1 MKYLKFST
9 DSRGVCELVL
19 NRPEIHNAFDEVL
32 IGELTQFFEEA
43 NKNDEIQL
51 VILSGEGRS
60 FCAGADLN
68 WMKKMVNYTQEENC
82 NDSKD
87 LAGMLET
94 MNRFSKPL
102 IGHIDGA
109 VMGGGVGLSSVCDF
123 VVATERSFFALSE
136 VNLGIL
142 PAVIS
147 PYVINKIGE
156 SQARRYFLSGERFYA
171 NRAQEIGLVHEVAA
185 DENASRE
192 MVSNY
197 VDELLKSGY
206 RARIMAKELVHQ
218 ICHEGKNNQEKM
230 NYTCEL
236 ISSVRT
242 SEEGQEGMSSL
253 LEKRKPN
260 WIK

>member
-1 MKYLKFST
+1 
-9 DSRGVCELVL
+9 
-19 NRPEIHNAFDEVL
+19 
-32 IGELTQFFEEA
+32 
-43 NKNDEIQL
+43 
-51 VILSGEGRS
+51 
-60 FCAGADLN
+60 
-68 WMKKMVNYTQEENC
+68 MVNYTQEENY

-102 IGHIDGA
+102 IGFVDGA

-136 VNLGIL
+136 VKSRNSS
-142 PAVIS
+142 AVIS

-192 MVSNY
+192 MVSK
-197 VDELLKSGY
+197 LCG
-206 RARIMAKELVHQ
+206 
-218 ICHEGKNNQEKM
+218 
-230 NYTCEL
+230 
-236 ISSVRT
+236 
-242 SEEGQEGMSSL
+242 
-253 LEKRKPN
+253 
-260 WIK
+260 